1 MKSVRDVQPTW
12 FGRSVGCWPTL
23 PIKCE
28 SMTADGLFPL
38 PRTGPILNMM
48 TSSRLRQRC
57 RIIPLLFTSYG
68 LAWSTTC
75 GSVSSLQVGVSQ
87 PKLKY
92 HPPTF
97 GYSHR
102 KWRGRFLATVE
113 WFPTLLHWLRP
124 QFVYRATQWLH
135 LGAFECTEALQSSQG
150 EVIGHSYP
158 LFMLTCGRIHAP
170 YFTTGTPFCLLSG
183 SLNLTRNTTQEE
195 FGSNCKRAAVKIA
208 FINLTLSYTVTASIA
223 LFKQWVVIIG

>member
-87 PKLKY
+87 PKYVKISPADIRLLSSKMERQIFSNRGMVSDPSPLVATSIRIPSNTMTTLGSIWMHRGLTIFTRRGHRPQLSVVYANLWKDPRTLFY
-92 HPPTF
+92 HRYTVLPTF
-97 GYSHR
+97 
-102 KWRGRFLATVE
+102 W
-113 WFPTLLHWLRP
+113 
-124 QFVYRATQWLH
+124 
-135 LGAFECTEALQSSQG
+135 QS
-150 EVIGHSYP
+150 
-158 LFMLTCGRIHAP
+158 
-170 YFTTGTPFCLLSG
+170 
-183 SLNLTRNTTQEE
+183 
-195 FGSNCKRAAVKIA
+195 
-208 FINLTLSYTVTASIA
+208 
-223 LFKQWVVIIG
+223 